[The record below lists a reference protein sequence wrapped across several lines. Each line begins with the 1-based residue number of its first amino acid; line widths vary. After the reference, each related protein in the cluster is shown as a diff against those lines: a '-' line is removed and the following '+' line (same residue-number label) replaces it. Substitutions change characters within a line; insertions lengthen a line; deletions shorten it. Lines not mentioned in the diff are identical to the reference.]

1 MATSLKAARAEAG
14 SAAAPAKRSR
24 PPPAARSLLGPGD
37 WIAAATD
44 VLVHNG
50 IDAVRVDVL
59 ARQLNVSRG
68 SFYWHFG
75 SRADLLLRLLLAW
88 QVDQTEQIIARYRRQ
103 ALARDELIREL
114 TELPFHGRAAV
125 KGSSVELTIRAWA
138 RHDDMARA
146 VVDEVDAKRLSYLQE
161 CFLSLGFE
169 RQQAG
174 ARAFV
179 LYCYMQSESMLRNQ
193 GSESEKRERRRFVAD
208 MLLAPA

>member
-14 SAAAPAKRSR
+14 SAAAPAKRN
-24 PPPAARSLLGPGD
+24 PPPAARSVLGPGD

-75 SRADLLLRLLLAW
+75 SRADLLRRMLLAW
-88 QVDQTEQIIARYRRQ
+88 QVEQTEQIIARYRRQ